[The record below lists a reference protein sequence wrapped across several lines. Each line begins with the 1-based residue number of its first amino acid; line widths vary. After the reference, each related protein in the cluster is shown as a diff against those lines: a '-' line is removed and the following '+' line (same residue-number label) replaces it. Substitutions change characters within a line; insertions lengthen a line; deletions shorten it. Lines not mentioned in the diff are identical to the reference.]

1 MNYSAHLPAD
11 WNARIRDLPGAH
23 VLQSAEWGAFKQRS
37 TGWTPQAVTLDG
49 AHGAYRGAALLLTR
63 QIGPLRVGYIPRG
76 PLLDYADVEARAALL
91 DGLERLARRY
101 RLIWL
106 KIDPDLP
113 IGYGVPGTPDARPDV
128 NGAAFVAELERRG
141 WQLSESQVQ
150 YRNTLVLDLA
160 LGEDALLKNM
170 SQSTRYKVR
179 YGPKHGVTVRA
190 GTRDDLPL
198 LYNLYVETGAR
209 DGFLTRPFSYYEDE
223 WGALMRAGI
232 AHALIAEYEGQALAH
247 VVLFK
252 FGRTCWYFYGASS
265 SEHRNLMPT
274 YLLQWEAIRWAK
286 AQGCTRY
293 DFWGAPDVFDESDPM
308 WGVFRWKEGFGG
320 VVTRTPGA
328 YDYVQSA
335 ALYALYT
342 RAVPAALNLLK
353 RLRGRA
359 SRSPQT
365 DQAGQASRDP
375 YTEETP

>member
-1 MNYSAHLPAD
+1 MNYTAHLPDD
-11 WNARIRDLPGAH
+11 WNAHIRDLPGAH
-23 VLQSAEWGAFKQRS
+23 ILQSAEWGEFKRRS
-37 TGWTPQAVTLDG
+37 TGWIPQAVTLDSVN
-49 AHGAYRGAALLLTR
+49 GAYRGAALLLTR

-76 PLLDYADVEARAALL
+76 PLLDYADIATRTAML
-91 DGLERLARRY
+91 DGLEHLARRY

-113 IGYGVPGTPDARPDV
+113 VGYGIPPDARPDATGV
-128 NGAAFVAELERRG
+128 AFVAELEQRG
-141 WQLSESQVQ
+141 WRLSESQVQ

-160 LGEDALLKNM
+160 PGEDALLKNM

-179 YGPKHGVTVRA
+179 YAPKHGVTVRA
-190 GTRDDLPL
+190 GTPDDLPL
-198 LYNLYVETGAR
+198 LYKLYAETGAR

-274 YLLQWEAIRWAK
+274 YLLQWEAICWAK

-320 VVTRTPGA
+320 VVTRTAGA
-328 YDYVQSA
+328 YDYVPSA

-359 SRSPQT
+359 SHEPKN
-365 DQAGQASRDP
+365 DAANKPGHDP
-375 YTEETP
+375 EENS